1 MTKPAYPDY
10 IEILK
15 LRKAHPIYQ
24 IAALILGI
32 DPRTLKLMP
41 DYHPGKSL
49 YEYPPESKTFMYVPV
64 KASKTPLDEYLQ
76 SESANHT
83 LVPLLNL
90 PDDLGEYAPSIT
102 DVLFQEFK
110 TALLSA
116 VKDKEIEC
124 VVPGSIPEESYLKA
138 ASENTLVKTNSVRDW
153 LIRNNFRTPYFD
165 KPATYEGLSSLFD
178 KNHTDHSPELAIAVE
193 AWIRFSGMGISH
205 PKKYIENWLE
215 QKYPALNEETADA
228 VKILVSAKA
237 KNRITTLVNWNSEG
251 GVNSQAYSA
260 TLFEQGAT
268 KKLCHSEG

>member
-1 MTKPAYPDY
+1 MTDTAYPDY

-49 YEYPPESKTFMYVPV
+49 YEYLPESKTLMYVPV
-64 KASKTPLDEYLQ
+64 KASNTPLDEYLQ

-83 LVPLLNL
+83 LVPLLKL
-90 PDDLGEYAPSIT
+90 ADDLGEYAPSIS
-102 DVLFQEFK
+102 DVLYQELK

-124 VVPGSIPEESYLKA
+124 VMPSSISEERYLEA
-138 ASENTLVKTNSVRDW
+138 ASENTLVKNDSVRDW
-153 LIRNNFRTPYFD
+153 LTRNNFRTPYFE
-165 KPATYEGLSSLFD
+165 KSATYEGLPSLFD

-215 QKYPALNEETADA
+215 LKYPALNEETANA
-228 VKILVSAKA
+228 VRTFVSAKA
-237 KNRITTLVNWNSEG
+237 KNRITTLVNWNSDG
-251 GVNSQAYSA
+251 GVNSKAYSA
-260 TLFEQGAT
+260 ALFEQGAT
-268 KKLCHSEG
+268 KNIEPF